1 MAAWHEKA
9 KGTLPGEANEIISKF
24 LARKNMQ
31 DKYINQV
38 RRKSRKRREGGR
50 EGGRE
55 GEWLEC

>member
-24 LARKNMQ
+24 LARKKMQ

-38 RRKSRKRREGGR
+38 RKKKKGKEETDGGR
-50 EGGRE
+50 EGG
-55 GEWLEC
+55 